1 MVQPM
6 ILEKLEKLSDSLQ
19 TEVLHYIEFLSD
31 RYAKT
36 DEVTIEPRAKRGGLG
51 SLKGQIW
58 MADDFDAPLEDLQE
72 YM

>member
-1 MVQPM
+1 MVQPV

-19 TEVLHYIEFLSD
+19 TEVLHHIEFLSE
-31 RYAKT
+31 RYTKT
-36 DEVTIEPRAKRGGLG
+36 DEVTIAPLTKRGRLG

>member
-1 MVQPM
+1 MVQPV
-6 ILEKLEKLSDSLQ
+6 ILEKLEQLSDSLQ

-36 DEVTIEPRAKRGGLG
+36 GVTTITPRTKRGGLG

-58 MADDFDAPLEDLQE
+58 MADDFDAPLDDLQE

>member
-1 MVQPM
+1 MVQPV
-6 ILEKLEKLSDSLQ
+6 ILEKLEQLSDSLQ
-19 TEVLHYIEFLSD
+19 TEVLHYIEFLSE

-36 DEVTIEPRAKRGGLG
+36 DGEVVAPPAKRGGLG
-51 SLKGQIW
+51 SLKGQVW